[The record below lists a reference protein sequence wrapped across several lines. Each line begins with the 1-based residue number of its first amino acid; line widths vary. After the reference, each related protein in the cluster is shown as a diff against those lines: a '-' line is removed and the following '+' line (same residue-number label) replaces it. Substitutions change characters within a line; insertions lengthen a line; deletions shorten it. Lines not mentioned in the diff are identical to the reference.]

1 MVQKLFVKQKTVN
14 YVRRFQ
20 NRNEIAKC
28 GFPQGFIPGLLFFLI
43 FVNDLNSSTKVL
55 DPVPFANNTD
65 LFCSD
70 SDIRTVFEIANKKL
84 GQISDWLLVNKLSL
98 NVEKTKYMLFCKL
111 TDQENI
117 PSKLPPLQ
125 LNGNIIKRENFLKF
139 LGVIREEHLTWRKTY
154 IVY

>member
-1 MVQKLFVKQKTVN
+1 M
-14 YVRRFQ
+14 
-20 NRNEIAKC
+20 
-28 GFPQGFIPGLLFFLI
+28 FFLI

-70 SDIRTVFEIANKKL
+70 SDIRTVFEIANKEL

-125 LNGNIIKRENFLKF
+125 LNGNIIERENSLKF
-139 LGVIREEHLTWRKTY
+139 LGVIHEEHLTWRKTY

>member
-1 MVQKLFVKQKTVN
+1 MWFSPRFYTRAFVFS
-14 YVRRFQ
+14 YF
-20 NRNEIAKC
+20 
-28 GFPQGFIPGLLFFLI
+28 
-43 FVNDLNSSTKVL
+43 FVNDLNSSTKIL

-70 SDIRTVFEIANKKL
+70 SDIRTVFEIANKEL

-139 LGVIREEHLTWRKTY
+139 LGVICEEHLTWRKTY
-154 IVY
+154 IVYWN

>member
-1 MVQKLFVKQKTVN
+1 M
-14 YVRRFQ
+14 
-20 NRNEIAKC
+20 
-28 GFPQGFIPGLLFFLI
+28 FFLI
-43 FVNDLNSSTKVL
+43 FVNGLNSSTKVL

-70 SDIRTVFEIANKKL
+70 SDIRTVFEIANKEL

-125 LNGNIIKRENFLKF
+125 LNANIIERENYLKF
-139 LGVIREEHLTWRKTY
+139 LGVTLDEHLTWKKTHTTY
-154 IVY
+154 